1 MVQFF
6 QRNIYL
12 VSVTTT
18 MIMVVLLLSLRWSNP
33 TTARWIDQVFQ
44 TVVYPFQ
51 TAFTTSRN
59 SISEWYSNYVAL
71 VDLKAEN
78 ERLGLENQAL
88 REELNHS
95 VNSSIQ
101 FNLLREQLKFLE
113 ERPERKVFAE
123 VIGESSD
130 NLHHV
135 LLINKGRNSG
145 IRRNFPVVL
154 RDGVVGRIQSVSAFS
169 AVVQL
174 IVDRRHRFPVLVRR
188 SRERMV
194 MRGKGGGLEL
204 KNEDRGVVFGIGD
217 GLKMNRIRMLADIRE
232 GDQVITSGL
241 AGIFP
246 KGLMVGT
253 VVNVTRKRHEL
264 FQKAE
269 IRAVVDFNKIEGV
282 FVIVREKRIR
292 ISRCSRKPLH
302 HVLLINKGRN
312 SGIRRNF
319 PVVLRDGVVGR
330 IQSVSAF
337 SAVVQLIVDRRHR
350 FPVLVRRSR
359 ERMVMRGKGGGLE
372 LKNEDRGVVF
382 GIGDGLKMNRI
393 RMLAD
398 IREGDQVITSGLAG
412 IFPKG
417 LMVGTVVNV
426 TRKRHELFQKAEIR
440 AVVDFNK
447 IEGVFV
453 IVREK
458 KDPNFP
464 MFTEK

>member
-1 MVQFF
+1 MAQFF
-6 QRNIYL
+6 QRNFYL
-12 VSVTTT
+12 VSITTT
-18 MIMVVLLLSLRWSNP
+18 MIVVVLLLSLRWSNP
-33 TTARWIDQVFQ
+33 TAARWIDQVFQ
-44 TVVYPFQ
+44 TVLYPFQ
-51 TAFTTSRN
+51 SAFATTRD
-59 SISEWYSNYVAL
+59 SISDLYRNYVAL

-78 ERLGLENQAL
+78 DRLRLENQAL
-88 REELNHS
+88 REELNHF

-123 VIGESSD
+123 AIGESSD

-154 RDGVVGRIQSVSAFS
+154 RDGVVGRIQSVSPFS

-246 KGLMVGT
+246 KGLLVGT
-253 VVNVTRKRHEL
+253 VVNVTRERHEL
-264 FQKAE
+264 FQKAD

-282 FVIVREKRIR
+282 FVII
-292 ISRCSRKPLH
+292 
-302 HVLLINKGRN
+302 
-312 SGIRRNF
+312 
-319 PVVLRDGVVGR
+319 
-330 IQSVSAF
+330 
-337 SAVVQLIVDRRHR
+337 
-350 FPVLVRRSR
+350 
-359 ERMVMRGKGGGLE
+359 
-372 LKNEDRGVVF
+372 
-382 GIGDGLKMNRI
+382 
-393 RMLAD
+393 
-398 IREGDQVITSGLAG
+398 
-412 IFPKG
+412 
-417 LMVGTVVNV
+417 
-426 TRKRHELFQKAEIR
+426 
-440 AVVDFNK
+440 
-447 IEGVFV
+447 
-453 IVREK
+453 REK

-464 MFTEK
+464 LFTEK

>member
-6 QRNIYL
+6 QRNFYL

-18 MIMVVLLLSLRWSNP
+18 LIVVVLLLSLRWSNP

-51 TAFTTSRN
+51 TAYTSTRN
-59 SISEWYSNYVAL
+59 SISDLYINYVAL

-78 ERLGLENQAL
+78 DRLDLENKAL
-88 REELNHS
+88 REELNHF

-113 ERPERKVFAE
+113 ERPERRVFAE
-123 VIGESSD
+123 AIGESSD

-154 RDGVVGRIQSVSAFS
+154 RDGVVGRIQSVSPFS

-188 SRERMV
+188 SRKRMV
-194 MRGKGGGLEL
+194 LRGKGGGLEL
-204 KNEDRGVVFGIGD
+204 KHEDRGVVFGIGY
-217 GLKMNRIRMLADIRE
+217 GLKMNRIRGLADIRN

-246 KGLMVGT
+246 KGLLVGT
-253 VVNVTRKRHEL
+253 IANVTRERHEL
-264 FQKAE
+264 FQKAD

-282 FVIVREKRIR
+282 FVII
-292 ISRCSRKPLH
+292 
-302 HVLLINKGRN
+302 
-312 SGIRRNF
+312 
-319 PVVLRDGVVGR
+319 
-330 IQSVSAF
+330 
-337 SAVVQLIVDRRHR
+337 
-350 FPVLVRRSR
+350 
-359 ERMVMRGKGGGLE
+359 
-372 LKNEDRGVVF
+372 
-382 GIGDGLKMNRI
+382 
-393 RMLAD
+393 
-398 IREGDQVITSGLAG
+398 
-412 IFPKG
+412 
-417 LMVGTVVNV
+417 
-426 TRKRHELFQKAEIR
+426 
-440 AVVDFNK
+440 
-447 IEGVFV
+447 
-453 IVREK
+453 REK

-464 MFTEK
+464 LFTEQ

>member
-6 QRNIYL
+6 QRNFYL

-18 MIMVVLLLSLRWSNP
+18 MIVVVLLLSLRWSNP

-51 TAFTTSRN
+51 TAFAATRN
-59 SISEWYSNYVAL
+59 SISDLYDNYVAL

-78 ERLGLENQAL
+78 DRLGLENQAL
-88 REELNHS
+88 REELNHF

-123 VIGESSD
+123 AIGESSD

-154 RDGVVGRIQSVSAFS
+154 RDGVVGRIQSVSPFS

-204 KNEDRGVVFGIGD
+204 QHEDRGVVFGIGD
-217 GLKMNRIRMLADIRE
+217 GLKLNRIRMLADIRE

-246 KGLMVGT
+246 KGLLVGT
-253 VVNVTRKRHEL
+253 IANVTRKRHEL
-264 FQKAE
+264 FQKAD

-282 FVIVREKRIR
+282 FVII
-292 ISRCSRKPLH
+292 
-302 HVLLINKGRN
+302 
-312 SGIRRNF
+312 
-319 PVVLRDGVVGR
+319 
-330 IQSVSAF
+330 
-337 SAVVQLIVDRRHR
+337 
-350 FPVLVRRSR
+350 
-359 ERMVMRGKGGGLE
+359 
-372 LKNEDRGVVF
+372 
-382 GIGDGLKMNRI
+382 
-393 RMLAD
+393 
-398 IREGDQVITSGLAG
+398 
-412 IFPKG
+412 
-417 LMVGTVVNV
+417 
-426 TRKRHELFQKAEIR
+426 
-440 AVVDFNK
+440 
-447 IEGVFV
+447 
-453 IVREK
+453 REK

-464 MFTEK
+464 LFTEK